1 MAERYG
7 GKFSP
12 QGSKA
17 GEAGVK
23 SAPDAPKVSAMAP
36 RFAGASRARAGM
48 RSNLMFVV
56 PLIFLWHAFTSDATG
71 LAAYLVA
78 TGLLLGAA
86 WLTREGLKAQEAWE
100 SRKVARR
107 PAVPRKIFGSLLT
120 GAGLALVGLAGHGV
134 LEAVIFG
141 VLGTGL
147 HAAAFGLDPM
157 SDKGME
163 GIDLRAQDR
172 VARAVDEGEAHLAAM
187 ADAVKRAGDRGVA
200 DRVARFSETA
210 RTMFRTVEE
219 DPRDLTAARKFLG
232 VYLMG
237 ARDATVKF
245 ADIYSRS
252 GDAQAKAD
260 YLALLDEME
269 TNYAQRTEK
278 LLLDDKTDLDIEIE
292 VLRDTLQREG
302 VR

>member
-12 QGSKA
+12 KGSQA
-17 GEAGVK
+17 GDAGVK
-23 SAPDAPKVSAMAP
+23 PAPGAPKVSSMAP
-36 RFAGASRARAGM
+36 RFAGATRARAGM

-56 PLIFLWHAFTSDATG
+56 PLVFLWHAFTSDPTG
-71 LAAYLVA
+71 LALYLAAV
-78 TGLLLGAA
+78 GVLLLAA

-100 SRKVARR
+100 ARKVARR
-107 PAVPRKIFGSLLT
+107 PGIPRKLFGSALT
-120 GAGLALVGLAGHGV
+120 GAGLGLVGLAGHGV
-134 LEAVIFG
+134 LEAVIFAI
-141 VLGTGL
+141 LGAGL
-147 HAAAFGLDPM
+147 HGFAFGLDPM

-163 GIDLRAQDR
+163 GIDTHQQDR
-172 VARAVDEGEAHLAAM
+172 VARAVGEAEAHLAAM

-200 DRVARFSETA
+200 DRVARFSQTA

-219 DPRDLTAARKFLG
+219 DPRDLTAARKFMG

-245 ADIYSRS
+245 ADFYARKH
-252 GDAQAKAD
+252 DPKARED

-269 TNYAQRTEK
+269 SNYAQRTEK

-292 VLRDTLQREG
+292 VLRERLQREG
-302 VR
+302 AV